1 MTHKKANRIKISFFR
16 PKIVYNYPNLK
27 VATDR
32 DEFMTIR
39 SKILLMVICNA
50 VLLVA
55 IVSAS
60 TWAFRHQTR
69 ELADVEVASVRPMV
83 SVVDLV
89 TTIKDVEI
97 HVVQVQ
103 QFLTDV
109 SATRDPE
116 AFTEAK
122 EHAEAFQVDS
132 QKAIALAAAL
142 NLPQVTQKLE
152 KVRAGFPAYY
162 DLGQQMADAYIRDG
176 VEGGNQFMRKFD
188 GTAEAMSTDVASL
201 VEVTQAAVTQMTVQ
215 LTGTFAELEEEGH
228 QILTVFLMVGAVALL
243 GCGGLAIGFL
253 VWVSRPLNRIESAM
267 RRLADG
273 DIDTPL
279 PLHGKRDEIGA
290 MILALTVFRSAEQDR
305 RSLAAQRAQQDAM
318 AAADRK
324 VLRETLAQKFQ
335 NTVGTLIRQQA
346 QAAQALRISA
356 QSMATASKQT
366 VDQAIVM
373 AALADD
379 TADNVKTIA
388 AATEELAASVGE
400 IGHQVERATDINTR
414 ARNQTETADAEVRQ
428 LTDAAAQIG
437 DVVSLIQSIAG
448 QTNLLAL
455 NATIEAARA
464 GDAGKGFAVVA
475 SEVKNLANQTA
486 GATQDIIA
494 RISDMRASVE
504 ASAEALKQV
513 SGTVGDSH
521 AISGSISSAVTQQGM
536 TAQEIARH
544 AQEAFQRTA
553 TVSATVDDIHQ
564 VATKTGDA
572 ANDVLAASTALAE
585 QSTLLDRE
593 VEGFV
598 QTVLAV

>member
-1 MTHKKANRIKISFFR
+1 MKIRNKVLAMVAANALMVFSIISASVWMLQYQTKELYRVNQINVEPVPNIMLLIEVIKI
-16 PKIVYNYPNLK
+16 IENN
-27 VATDR
+27 
-32 DEFMTIR
+32 
-39 SKILLMVICNA
+39 ILTHSLHFHDI
-50 VLLVA
+50 
-55 IVSAS
+55 SA
-60 TWAFRHQTR
+60 R
-69 ELADVEVASVRPMV
+69 
-83 SVVDLV
+83 
-89 TTIKDVEI
+89 
-97 HVVQVQ
+97 
-103 QFLTDV
+103 
-109 SATRDPE
+109 RDPE
-116 AFTEAK
+116 AFELAK
-122 EHAEAFQVDS
+122 ENAQEFEKNMR
-132 QKAIALAAAL
+132 KAIAI
-142 NLPQVTQKLE
+142 
-152 KVRAGFPAYY
+152 AGQLDFPRIVSSLDTVNVAFPAYD
-162 DLGQQMADAYIRDG
+162 DLGRQMANAYLTEG
-176 VEGGNQFMRKFD
+176 TEGGNRFMLKFD
-188 GTAEAMSTDVASL
+188 GVAENLSGEVAKLTKSVHDVAEQSTQRLTTDILYLIAEGDRLQTL
-201 VEVTQAAVTQMTVQ
+201 VLVAGLLA
-215 LTGTFAELEEEGH
+215 LAGSFAL
-228 QILTVFLMVGAVALL
+228 AL
-243 GCGGLAIGFL
+243 GFL
-253 VWVSRPLNRIESAM
+253 AWVTRPLTRVELAM
-267 RRLADG
+267 HRLAGG
-273 DIDTPL
+273 DLDTPL
-279 PLHGKRDEIGA
+279 PQHHKRDEVGT
-290 MILALTVFRSAEQDR
+290 MVEALGIFRKAEQER
-305 RSLAAQRAQQDAM
+305 RTLTQAQQEQEI
-318 AAADRK
+318 AAAAERK
-324 VLRETLAQKFQ
+324 ILRETLAQKFQ

-536 TAQEIARH
+536 SAQEIARH
-544 AQEAFQRTA
+544 AQEAFQRTS

-585 QSTLLDRE
+585 QSTRLDRE

>member
-1 MTHKKANRIKISFFR
+1 MKIRNKVLAMVAANALMVFSIISASVWMLQYQTKELYRVNQINVEPVPNIMLLIEVIKI
-16 PKIVYNYPNLK
+16 IENN
-27 VATDR
+27 
-32 DEFMTIR
+32 
-39 SKILLMVICNA
+39 ILTHSLHFHDI
-50 VLLVA
+50 
-55 IVSAS
+55 SA
-60 TWAFRHQTR
+60 R
-69 ELADVEVASVRPMV
+69 
-83 SVVDLV
+83 
-89 TTIKDVEI
+89 
-97 HVVQVQ
+97 
-103 QFLTDV
+103 
-109 SATRDPE
+109 RDPE
-116 AFTEAK
+116 AFELAK
-122 EHAEAFQVDS
+122 ENAQEFEKNMR
-132 QKAIALAAAL
+132 KAIAI
-142 NLPQVTQKLE
+142 
-152 KVRAGFPAYY
+152 AGQLDFPRIVSSLDTVNVAFPAYD
-162 DLGQQMADAYIRDG
+162 DLGRQMANAYLTEG
-176 VEGGNQFMRKFD
+176 TEGGNRFMLKFD
-188 GTAEAMSTDVASL
+188 GVAENLSGEVAKLTKSVHDVAEQSTQRLTTDILYLIAEGDRLQTL
-201 VEVTQAAVTQMTVQ
+201 VLVAGLLA
-215 LTGTFAELEEEGH
+215 LAGSFAL
-228 QILTVFLMVGAVALL
+228 AL
-243 GCGGLAIGFL
+243 GFL
-253 VWVSRPLNRIESAM
+253 AWVTRPLTRVELAM
-267 RRLADG
+267 HRLAGG
-273 DIDTPL
+273 DLDTPL
-279 PLHGKRDEIGA
+279 PQHHKRDEVGT
-290 MILALTVFRSAEQDR
+290 MVEALGIFRKAEQER
-305 RSLAAQRAQQDAM
+305 RTLTQAQQEQEI
-318 AAADRK
+318 AAAAERK
-324 VLRETLAQKFQ
+324 ILRETLAQKFQ

-400 IGHQVERATDINTR
+400 IGHQVARATDINTR

-464 GDAGKGFAVVA
+464 GEAGKGFAVVA

-521 AISGSISSAVTQQGM
+521 VISGSISSAVTQQGM

-585 QSTLLDRE
+585 QSTRLDRE

>member
-1 MTHKKANRIKISFFR
+1 MT
-16 PKIVYNYPNLK
+16 V
-27 VATDR
+27 
-32 DEFMTIR
+32 R
-39 SKILLMVICNA
+39 SKILIMVICNA

-60 TWAFRHQTR
+60 IWTFRHQTR
-69 ELADVEVASVRPMV
+69 ELAEVEVASVRPMV
-83 SVVDLV
+83 SVVELA

-116 AFTEAK
+116 AFAEAK

-132 QKAIALAAAL
+132 QKALALARAL

-162 DLGQQMADAYIRDG
+162 DLGKQMADAYIRDG

-188 GTAEAMSTDVASL
+188 GTAEAMSTNVASL
-201 VEVTQAAVTQMTVQ
+201 VEVTQAAVAQMTAQ

-228 QILTVFLMVGAVALL
+228 RILTVFLMIGSVALL
-243 GCGGLAIGFL
+243 GCVGLALGFL
-253 VWVSRPLNRIESAM
+253 VWVSRPLNRIEAAM
-267 RRLADG
+267 RRLAGG

-279 PLHGKRDEIGA
+279 PQHGKRDEIGA
-290 MILALTVFRSAEQDR
+290 MIAALTVFRSAEQDR
-305 RSLAAQRAQQDAM
+305 RSLTAQRAQQDAT

-324 VLRETLAQKFQ
+324 ALRETLAQKFQ

-346 QAAQALRISA
+346 QAAEALRVSA
-356 QSMATASKQT
+356 QTMATASRQT

-400 IGHQVERATDINTR
+400 IGTQVARSTDINTR
-414 ARNQTETADAEVRQ
+414 ARSQTETADAEVRQ

-464 GDAGKGFAVVA
+464 GEAGKGFAVVA

-504 ASAEALKQV
+504 ASAEALNQV

-521 AISGSISSAVTQQGM
+521 VISASISSAVTQQGM
-536 TAQEIARH
+536 SAQEIARH
-544 AQEAFQRTA
+544 AQQAFQRTA

-564 VATKTGDA
+564 VAVKTGDA
-572 ANDVLAASTALAE
+572 ANDVLTASTALAQ
-585 QSTLLDRE
+585 QSARLDQE
-593 VEGFV
+593 VDGFV

>member
-1 MTHKKANRIKISFFR
+1 MKIRNKVLAMVAAN
-16 PKIVYNYPNLK
+16 
-27 VATDR
+27 A
-32 DEFMTIR
+32 
-39 SKILLMVICNA
+39 LMVFS
-50 VLLVA
+50 

-60 TWAFRHQTR
+60 VWMLQYQTK
-69 ELADVEVASVRPMV
+69 ELYRVNQMNVEPVPNIMLLVEV
-83 SVVDLV
+83 
-89 TTIKDVEI
+89 IKIIENNI
-97 HVVQVQ
+97 
-103 QFLTDV
+103 LTHSLHFHDI
-109 SATRDPE
+109 SARRDPE
-116 AFTEAK
+116 AFELAK
-122 EHAEAFQVDS
+122 ENTQEFEKNMR
-132 QKAIALAAAL
+132 KAIAIAGQLDFPRIVSSLDTVNAA
-142 NLPQVTQKLE
+142 
-152 KVRAGFPAYY
+152 FPAYD
-162 DLGQQMADAYIRDG
+162 DLGKQMANAYLTEG
-176 VEGGNQFMRKFD
+176 TEGGNRFMLKFD
-188 GTAEAMSTDVASL
+188 GVAENLSGEVAKLTKSVHDVAEQSTQRLSTDILYLIAEGDRLKTLVLVAGLLALAGS
-201 VEVTQAAVTQMTVQ
+201 
-215 LTGTFAELEEEGH
+215 FAL
-228 QILTVFLMVGAVALL
+228 AL
-243 GCGGLAIGFL
+243 GFL
-253 VWVSRPLNRIESAM
+253 AWVTRPLTRVELAM
-267 RRLADG
+267 HQLARG
-273 DIDTPL
+273 DLDTPL
-279 PLHGKRDEIGA
+279 PQHHKRDEVGTMVEALGIFRKA
-290 MILALTVFRSAEQDR
+290 EQERRALTQ
-305 RSLAAQRAQQDAM
+305 AQQEQEIA

-324 VLRETLAQKFQ
+324 ILRETLVQKFQ
-335 NTVGTLIRQQA
+335 NTVGTLIRQQT

-356 QSMATASKQT
+356 QTMATASKQT
-366 VDQAIVM
+366 VDQTIVM

-400 IGHQVERATDINTR
+400 IGHQVDRATDINTR

-504 ASAEALKQV
+504 ASAEALNQV

-521 AISGSISSAVTQQGM
+521 AISGSIASAVTQQGM

-585 QSTLLDRE
+585 QSTRLDRE

>member
-1 MTHKKANRIKISFFR
+1 MKIRNKFLAMVAANALMVFSIISASVWMLQYQTKELYRVNQINVEPVPNIMLLIEVIKI
-16 PKIVYNYPNLK
+16 IENN
-27 VATDR
+27 
-32 DEFMTIR
+32 
-39 SKILLMVICNA
+39 ILTHSLHFHDI
-50 VLLVA
+50 
-55 IVSAS
+55 SA
-60 TWAFRHQTR
+60 R
-69 ELADVEVASVRPMV
+69 
-83 SVVDLV
+83 
-89 TTIKDVEI
+89 
-97 HVVQVQ
+97 
-103 QFLTDV
+103 
-109 SATRDPE
+109 RDPE
-116 AFTEAK
+116 AFELAK
-122 EHAEAFQVDS
+122 ENAQEFEKNMR
-132 QKAIALAAAL
+132 KAIAI
-142 NLPQVTQKLE
+142 
-152 KVRAGFPAYY
+152 AGQLDFPRIVSSLDTVNVAFPAYD
-162 DLGQQMADAYIRDG
+162 DLGRQMANAYLAEG
-176 VEGGNQFMRKFD
+176 TEGGNRFMLKFD
-188 GTAEAMSTDVASL
+188 GVAENLSGEVAKLTKSVHDVAEQSTQRLSTDILYLIAEGDRLQTLVLVA
-201 VEVTQAAVTQMTVQ
+201 
-215 LTGTFAELEEEGH
+215 
-228 QILTVFLMVGAVALL
+228 
-243 GCGGLAIGFL
+243 GFL
-253 VWVSRPLNRIESAM
+253 ALAGSFALALGFLAWVTRPLTRVELAM
-267 RRLADG
+267 HRLAGG
-273 DIDTPL
+273 DLDTPL
-279 PLHGKRDEIGA
+279 PQHHKRDEVGTMVEALGIFRKA
-290 MILALTVFRSAEQDR
+290 EQERRALTQ
-305 RSLAAQRAQQDAM
+305 AQQEKE
-318 AAADRK
+318 AAAAEERK
-324 VLRETLAQKFQ
+324 TLRETLAQKFQ

-356 QSMATASKQT
+356 QTMATASKQT

-400 IGHQVERATDINTR
+400 IGHQVDRATDINTR

-585 QSTLLDRE
+585 QSTRLDRE

>member
-1 MTHKKANRIKISFFR
+1 MKIRNKVLAMVAAN
-16 PKIVYNYPNLK
+16 
-27 VATDR
+27 A
-32 DEFMTIR
+32 
-39 SKILLMVICNA
+39 LMVFS
-50 VLLVA
+50 

-60 TWAFRHQTR
+60 VWMLQYQTK
-69 ELADVEVASVRPMV
+69 ELYRVNQMNVEPVPNIMFLVEV
-83 SVVDLV
+83 
-89 TTIKDVEI
+89 IKIIENNI
-97 HVVQVQ
+97 
-103 QFLTDV
+103 LTHSLHFHDI
-109 SATRDPE
+109 SARRDPE
-116 AFTEAK
+116 AFELAK
-122 EHAEAFQVDS
+122 ENTQEFEKNMR
-132 QKAIALAAAL
+132 KAIAIAGQLDFPRIVSSLDTVNAA
-142 NLPQVTQKLE
+142 
-152 KVRAGFPAYY
+152 FPAYD
-162 DLGQQMADAYIRDG
+162 DLGKQMANAYLTEG
-176 VEGGNQFMRKFD
+176 TEGGNRFMLKFD
-188 GTAEAMSTDVASL
+188 GVAENLSGEVAKLTKSVHDVAEQSTQRLSTDILYLIAEGDRLQTLVLVAGLLALAGS
-201 VEVTQAAVTQMTVQ
+201 
-215 LTGTFAELEEEGH
+215 FAL
-228 QILTVFLMVGAVALL
+228 AL
-243 GCGGLAIGFL
+243 GFL
-253 VWVSRPLNRIESAM
+253 AWVTRPLTRVELAM
-267 RRLADG
+267 HQLARG
-273 DIDTPL
+273 DLDTPL
-279 PLHGKRDEIGA
+279 PQHHKRDEVGTMVEALGIFRKA
-290 MILALTVFRSAEQDR
+290 EQERRALTQ
-305 RSLAAQRAQQDAM
+305 AQQEQEIA

-324 VLRETLAQKFQ
+324 ILRETLVQKFQ
-335 NTVGTLIRQQA
+335 NTVGTLIRQQT

-356 QSMATASKQT
+356 QTMATASKQT
-366 VDQAIVM
+366 VDQTIVM

-400 IGHQVERATDINTR
+400 IGHQVDRATDINTR

-504 ASAEALKQV
+504 ASAEALNQV

-521 AISGSISSAVTQQGM
+521 AISGSIASAVTQQGM

-585 QSTLLDRE
+585 QSTRLDRE